1 MKKAYSAR
9 QNIIILMFLIVGI
22 LFTIRLFYIQIID
35 DSWEISSNKNALR
48 NKIQYPS
55 RGLIYDRY
63 GKLMVYNEA
72 TYDLMVAPNQ
82 ITQLD
87 TIELANLLDL
97 TVEDV
102 RNRLIKARTYSL
114 FASSIFEKQITKE
127 TYGFIEEKLYKFPG
141 FYVQPRT
148 LRYYPLP
155 IAAHTMGYIGEV
167 NDKILSENP
176 YYSIGDYIG
185 ISGIEKSYEE
195 VLRGRKGVKVMM
207 VDVHNREKGSFR
219 NGEFDTVAI
228 PGRNI
233 WSSIDMKLQEY
244 GEKLMQNKKGSIVA
258 IEPSTGEILCI
269 VSSPSYDPN
278 LMVGHTR
285 SKNYMNLIKDSINKP
300 LFNRALMAL
309 YPPGSTFKIANA
321 LIGLQEGVLTPDT
334 KFTCEGGFVFGN
346 LKVGCH
352 HHASPLNLVQSIQY
366 SCNAYYCKAFRAI
379 IDNRKKYKN
388 TREAYNKWRSYLVK
402 MGFGTTFDTD
412 LPYELK
418 GFIPT
423 AEYYDRYHGKNRWK
437 SLSIIS
443 LGIGQGELGTTP
455 LQLANFTAMIANR
468 GYYHKP
474 HIVKAIG
481 RQDSINTKYSRKNYV
496 GINPEYF
503 IPVIQGME
511 NVVLSGTATKA
522 RITDITT
529 AGKTGTAQNPHGK
542 DHALFIGFAP
552 IDKPQIAIAVV
563 VENAGFG
570 GVWAAPIASLM
581 IEYYFNRK
589 IIRVDMENS
598 LKTLNLIHP

>member
-1 MKKAYSAR
+1 MKKAYSSR
-9 QNIIILMFLIVGI
+9 QNVIILIFLIVGF
-22 LFTIRLFYIQIID
+22 LYTIRLFYIQVID

-55 RGLIYDRY
+55 RGLIYDRT

-72 TYDLMVAPNQ
+72 TYDLMVVPNQ
-82 ITQLD
+82 ITHLD
-87 TIELANLLDL
+87 TLELANLLDL

-102 RNRLIKARTYSL
+102 RNRLIKARSYSL

-155 IAAHTMGYIGEV
+155 IAAHTLGYIGEV
-167 NDKILSENP
+167 NDKILSKNP

-195 VLRGRKGVKVMM
+195 VLRGRKGVRVMM

-219 NGEFDTVAI
+219 NGEFDTIPI
-228 PGRNI
+228 PGQSI
-233 WSSIDMKLQEY
+233 WSTIDMKLQEY
-244 GEKLMQNKKGSIVA
+244 GEKLMLNKKGSIVA

-278 LMVGHTR
+278 LMVGHAR
-285 SKNYMNLIKDSINKP
+285 SKNYLKLLKDSINKP

-321 LIGLQEGVLTPDT
+321 LIGLQEGVLTPET
-334 KFTCEGGFVFGN
+334 RFSCEAGFIYGN

-352 HHASPLNLVQSIQY
+352 HHASPLNLQQSIQH

-388 TREAYNKWRSYLVK
+388 TRDAYNKWRNYLIK

-443 LGIGQGELGTTP
+443 LGIGQGELGITP

-468 GYYHKP
+468 GFFYKP
-474 HIVKAIG
+474 HIVRAIG
-481 RQDSINTKYSRKNYV
+481 KQDSLTKKYSQPNYV

-511 NVVLSGTATKA
+511 NVVLAGTATKA
-522 RITDITT
+522 RISDITT

-552 IDKPQIAIAVV
+552 IEKPQIAIAVV

-589 IIRVDMENS
+589 ITRLDMENS
-598 LKTLNLIHP
+598 LKTLNLIHQ

>member
-1 MKKAYSAR
+1 MKKAYSSR
-9 QNIIILMFLIVGI
+9 QNIIILFFLIVGI
-22 LFTIRLFYIQIID
+22 LFTLRLFYIQVID

-55 RGLIYDRY
+55 RGLIYDRT

-72 TYDLMVAPNQ
+72 TYDLMVVPNQ
-82 ITQLD
+82 ISQLD
-87 TIELANLLDL
+87 TLELANLLDI
-97 TVEDV
+97 TVEEV
-102 RNRLIKARTYSL
+102 RNRLIKARNYSL

-155 IAAHTMGYIGEV
+155 IAAHTLGYIGEV

-195 VLRGRKGVKVMM
+195 VLRGRKGVRVMM

-228 PGRNI
+228 PGKSI

-278 LMVGHTR
+278 LMVGHSR
-285 SKNYMNLIKDSINKP
+285 SKNYIKLLKDSINKP

-321 LIGLQEGVLTPDT
+321 LIGLQEGVLTPET
-334 KFTCEGGFVFGN
+334 KFSCEGGFIFGN

-352 HHASPLNLVQSIQY
+352 NHASPLNLQQSIQH

-379 IDNRKKYKN
+379 IDNRKKYKT

-423 AEYYDRYHGKNRWK
+423 AEYYDKYHGKNRWK

-468 GYYHKP
+468 GYYFKP
-474 HIVKAIG
+474 HIVRAIG
-481 RQDSINTKYSRKNYV
+481 RQNSLNKKYSQRNYV
-496 GINPEYF
+496 GINPEHF

-511 NVVLSGTATKA
+511 NVVLAGTATKA
-522 RITDITT
+522 RISDITT

-589 IIRVDMENS
+589 ITRLDIEAS

>member
-1 MKKAYSAR
+1 MKKAYSSR
-9 QNIIILMFLIVGI
+9 QNVIILIFLIVGF
-22 LFTIRLFYIQIID
+22 LFTIRLFYIQVID

-55 RGLIYDRY
+55 RGLIYDRT

-72 TYDLMVAPNQ
+72 TYDLMVVPNQ
-82 ITQLD
+82 ITHLD
-87 TIELANLLDL
+87 TVELANLLDL
-97 TVEDV
+97 TIEDV
-102 RNRLIKARTYSL
+102 RKRLIKARTYSL

-127 TYGFIEEKLYKFPG
+127 TYGYIEEKLYKFPG

-155 IAAHTMGYIGEV
+155 IAAHTLGYIGEV
-167 NDKILSENP
+167 NDKILSKNP

-195 VLRGRKGVKVMM
+195 VLRGRKGVRVMM

-219 NGEFDTVAI
+219 NGEFDTIPI
-228 PGRNI
+228 PGQSI
-233 WSSIDMKLQEY
+233 WSTIDMKLQEY

-278 LMVGHTR
+278 LMVGHAR
-285 SKNYMNLIKDSINKP
+285 SKNYLKLLKDSINKP

-321 LIGLQEGVLTPDT
+321 LIGLQEGVLTPET
-334 KFTCEGGFVFGN
+334 RFSCEAGFIYGN

-352 HHASPLNLVQSIQY
+352 HHASPLNLQQSIQH

-388 TREAYNKWRSYLVK
+388 TRDAYNKWRNYLIK

-443 LGIGQGELGTTP
+443 LGIGQGELGITP

-468 GYYHKP
+468 GFFYKP
-474 HIVKAIG
+474 HIVRAIG
-481 RQDSINTKYSRKNYV
+481 KQDSLNKKYSQPNYV

-511 NVVLSGTATKA
+511 NVVLAGTATKA
-522 RITDITT
+522 RISDITT

-552 IDKPQIAIAVV
+552 IEKPQIAIAVV

-589 IIRVDMENS
+589 ITRLDMENS
-598 LKTLNLIHP
+598 LKTLNLIHQ